1 MPLEQHHKIEKK
13 IKIEKLK
20 RGGGGNKKQK
30 IGKSKGVTISPVP
43 GINRPP
49 FLAR

>member
-1 MPLEQHHKIEKK
+1 MDECQLTNITKKKEKK
-13 IKIEKLK
+13 
-20 RGGGGNKKQK
+20 KKK
-30 IGKSKGVTISPVP
+30 TGKSNGVTISPVP